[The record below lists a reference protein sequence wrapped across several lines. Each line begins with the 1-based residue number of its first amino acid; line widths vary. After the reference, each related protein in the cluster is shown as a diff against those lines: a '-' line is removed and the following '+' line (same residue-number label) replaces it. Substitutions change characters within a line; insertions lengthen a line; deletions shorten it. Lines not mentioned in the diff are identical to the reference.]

1 MTKEIYTADKGNV
14 RTQKSPICI
23 GEVKGLNEQS
33 PNFGVC
39 QKNKQTDK
47 KKKKGLRLKTH
58 TKRYITVEA
67 RPERGKLSTG

>member
-47 KKKKGLRLKTH
+47 KKKKRFEIEDTHKTLH
-58 TKRYITVEA
+58 HS
-67 RPERGKLSTG
+67 RGTTRTG